1 MLQMRIPFMVR
12 NITILLG
19 ASETQGCLLH
29 PPVLLHKG
37 GSVVKLRVKNET
49 LIDIIRFGVVM
60 LHILKK

>member
-1 MLQMRIPFMVR
+1 MVR

-49 LIDIIRFGVVM
+49 LRDNTWLGVVI

>member
-1 MLQMRIPFMVR
+1 MLQMRIPFMVLH
-12 NITILLG
+12 ITILLG

-37 GSVVKLRVKNET
+37 GSVVKLHVKNET
-49 LIDIIRFGVVM
+49 LKGNTRFGVVM